1 VMSVSREEPKAVT
14 LGKQVTLS
22 DLPLRENLRGKSAY
36 GAPQLDVAVRL
47 NTNENPHPPSRALID
62 DAAEA
67 VRIAAATMHR
77 YPDRDAVELRRDLAA
92 YVTSCTGVAVGVEN
106 LWAANGSN
114 EILQQ
119 LLQAFGGPGRTAIGF
134 VPSYSMHP
142 IIADG
147 TQTEWIEAIRAADF
161 SLDVD
166 AAAAAIRAANPDVVF
181 VTSPNNPTG
190 QSVSLS
196 DLRRLLDAMTSG
208 VLIVDEAYGEFS
220 SQPSAIALL
229 EEYPARLIVSRTMSK
244 AFAFAGGR
252 LGYLVAAP
260 AVIEA
265 VLLVRL
271 PYHLSVITQAA
282 ARAALRH
289 AGETLGSVAALV
301 DERERVCAALH
312 GMGFRVIPSD
322 ANFVLFGEFS
332 DAPAAWQHYLDD
344 GVLIRD
350 VGIPGFL
357 RVTIGLAH
365 ENDAFLTASQ
375 RLAATH
381 PAQPL
386 GAS

>member
-1 VMSVSREEPKAVT
+1 VTDIGSRIT
-14 LGKQVTLS
+14 LA

-62 DAAEA
+62 DVVES

-77 YPDRDAVELRRDLAA
+77 YPDRDAMDLRRDLAA
-92 YVTSCTGVAVGVEN
+92 YVTAGTGVGVSVEN

-119 LLQAFGGPGRTAIGF
+119 LLQAFGGPGRIALGF

-142 IIADG
+142 IISDG
-147 TQTEWIEAIRAADF
+147 TQTEWIEAYRAADF

-166 AAAAAIRAANPDVVF
+166 AAVAAIQSVKPDVVF

-190 QSVSLS
+190 QSVPSS
-196 DLRRLLDAMTSG
+196 DLRRLLEAMTSG

-229 EEYPARLIVSRTMSK
+229 DEYPARLIVSRTMSK

-260 AVIEA
+260 AVVDAI
-265 VLLVRL
+265 LLVRL
-271 PYHLSVITQAA
+271 PYHLSAITQAA

-289 AGETLGSVAALV
+289 SAETLGSVAALV
-301 DERERVCAALH
+301 VERERVCAALL

-322 ANFVLFGEFS
+322 ANFVLFGAPRWTAV
-332 DAPAAWQHYLDD
+332 DASAAWQHYLDD
-344 GVLIRD
+344 GVLLRD
-350 VGIPGFL
+350 VGIPGYL
-357 RVTIGLAH
+357 RVTIGLTQ

-375 RLAATH
+375 RLATAESV
-381 PAQPL
+381 QPL

>member
-1 VMSVSREEPKAVT
+1 VTDIGSRIT
-14 LGKQVTLS
+14 LA

-62 DAAEA
+62 DVAES

-77 YPDRDAVELRRDLAA
+77 YPDRDAMDLRRDLAA
-92 YVTSCTGVAVGVEN
+92 YVTAGTGVGVSVEN

-119 LLQAFGGPGRTAIGF
+119 LLQAFGGPGRIALGF

-142 IIADG
+142 IISDG
-147 TQTEWIEAIRAADF
+147 TQTEWIEAYRAADF

-166 AAAAAIRAANPDVVF
+166 AAVAAIQSVKPDVVF

-190 QSVSLS
+190 QSVPSS
-196 DLRRLLDAMTSG
+196 DLRRLLEAMTAG

-229 EEYPARLIVSRTMSK
+229 DEYPARLIVSRTMSK

-260 AVIEA
+260 AVIDA
-265 VLLVRL
+265 ILLVRL
-271 PYHLSVITQAA
+271 PYHLSAITQAA

-289 AGETLGSVAALV
+289 SAETLGSVAALV
-301 DERERVCAALH
+301 AERERVCAALH

-322 ANFVLFGEFS
+322 ANFVLFGAPRWTAV
-332 DAPAAWQHYLDD
+332 DASAAWQHYLDD
-344 GVLIRD
+344 GVLLRD
-350 VGIPGFL
+350 VGIPGYL
-357 RVTIGLAH
+357 RVTIGLTQ

-375 RLAATH
+375 RLATAVSV
-381 PAQPL
+381 QPL